1 MKIIFDIFDRIWRFI
16 VDVFVEE
23 SPIHERMTLHIQDRI
38 EHYRVDFPGFYLD
51 RILVACEYHDIEKAL
66 ELYKY
71 HSHRE
76 YVDIFVDIFAR
87 LLSEIDTSNSWEVVI
102 STVPMHWTRYG
113 IRWFDHMDY
122 IAKRLARETGIPYV
136 QFLGTLFS
144 QRQSHLSR
152 KKRLENRKNRFT
164 MRNPNVIIP
173 QTVILIDDVISTG
186 ATVHECA
193 RVFKLHNP
201 YCHIIGVFLS
211 SNISS

>member
-1 MKIIFDIFDRIWRFI
+1 MSEDSLRIPHISWSVDMKIIFDIFDRIWRFI

-87 LLSEIDTSNSWEVVI
+87 LLSEIDTSNS
-102 STVPMHWTRYG
+102 
-113 IRWFDHMDY
+113 
-122 IAKRLARETGIPYV
+122 
-136 QFLGTLFS
+136 
-144 QRQSHLSR
+144 
-152 KKRLENRKNRFT
+152 
-164 MRNPNVIIP
+164 
-173 QTVILIDDVISTG
+173 
-186 ATVHECA
+186 
-193 RVFKLHNP
+193 
-201 YCHIIGVFLS
+201 
-211 SNISS
+211 